1 MRSSFRSFCLLLSLA
16 FLASS
21 AGAVE
26 RELLLLMDIPMV
38 VTAAKMEQPI
48 NEAPAT
54 IEVVTEQ
61 EIERYGLRTL
71 ADVLRLVP
79 GIDMASIINQMYF
92 CPRGLN
98 AKRAN
103 SSVLCL
109 MDGHPYN
116 EITRGTI
123 DPFWVSLVNV
133 KRIEIIKGPGSALY
147 GANAFAGVINIIT
160 KDAADVKRPVV
171 AAGAGTNLTQ
181 QTSFL
186 TSVPGCDTVLSG
198 WRYYTDS
205 LEGRTVSG
213 NNDDREDIKLTAKT
227 RCGGLTVEGD
237 YYQGETG
244 VVINPDYRGK
254 LRQSYAALDYD
265 RVVSDAVSLKLL
277 SHMVSVYQRI
287 DYEGLGTLVADG
299 TRGGLEGQM
308 NWKPAAGH
316 TVVCGAEW
324 KNELNDSEVM
334 QGKKT
339 ITTGAFYA
347 QEEARP
353 TDWLIVTLGGRYDIP
368 SAFDNV
374 FSPRANAVVKLS
386 ERTTLKFA
394 YGEAF
399 RAPNFFE
406 LYIDVITVSNGLNYH
421 MKGNDQLKP
430 ERIKTSEFGLSR
442 IFGRALQADVN
453 LFHITTAD
461 AIAFLTTFGL
471 DSSGNVVVNLDHRN
485 SSAAEIKGGELSL
498 RWKPSERVES
508 VWTYSYQDAYDNTG
522 APLSIAP
529 KNKASMRWQFGTGE
543 HASLSFLSTY
553 VSDTIDTWGLSVN
566 KPIDAHVSTDA
577 TFIYRVGPQLSFSAV
592 GKNIFNDRY
601 FELPRFPLGGSKYLL
616 EGRYT
621 F

>member
-1 MRSSFRSFCLLLSLA
+1 MNYAVCLWAVLLSVIL
-16 FLASS
+16 LSS
-21 AGAVE
+21 PAGAVE
-26 RELLLLMDIPMV
+26 RELLLLMDIPVV

-48 NEAPAT
+48 TEAPAT
-54 IEVVTEQ
+54 IEIITDKD
-61 EIERYGLRTL
+61 IERYGLRTL
-71 ADVLRLVP
+71 SDALRLVP
-79 GIDMASIINQMYF
+79 GVDMASIINQMYF
-92 CPRGLN
+92 SPRGLN

-160 KDAADVKRPVV
+160 KDAADVPQPVV
-171 AAGAGTNLTQ
+171 AAGAGTNQTQ
-181 QTSFL
+181 QTSFI
-186 TSVPGCDTVLSG
+186 TAVPGCDTVLSG
-198 WRYYTDS
+198 WRYYTDT
-205 LEGRTVSG
+205 LEGRTVNG

-237 YYQGETG
+237 YYQGDTG

-265 RVVSDAVSLKLL
+265 RSVSDTVSFKML
-277 SHMVSVYQRI
+277 SHLVSVYQRI
-287 DYEGLGTLVADG
+287 DYENVGTLVADG
-299 TRGGLEGQM
+299 MRGGLEGQM
-308 NWKPAAGH
+308 HWKPAAGH

-324 KNELNDSEVM
+324 KNELNDSAVM
-334 QGKKT
+334 QGNKT
-339 ITTGAFYA
+339 ITTGAFYG
-347 QEEARP
+347 QEEWRP
-353 TDWLIVTLGGRYDIP
+353 AERLIFTLGGRYDIP
-368 SAFDNV
+368 SAYDNV
-374 FSPRANAVVKLS
+374 FSPRANAVYKWS
-386 ERTTLKFA
+386 DHTTIKAA

-406 LYIDVITVSNGLNYH
+406 LYIDVVTVSAGVNYH
-421 MKGNDQLKP
+421 MRGNSQLKP
-430 ERIKTSEFGLSR
+430 ERIKTSEFGLSH
-442 IFGRALQADVN
+442 IFGRTLQADVN
-453 LFHITTAD
+453 LFSIKATD
-461 AIAFLTTFGL
+461 AIGFLTTTAFT
-471 DSSGNVVVNLDHRN
+471 SSGFVLNLDHGN
-485 SSAAEIKGGELSL
+485 SSAADINGGELTL

-508 VWTYSYQDAYDNTG
+508 VWAYSYQDAHDSDTG

-543 HASLSFLSTY
+543 HVSLSFLTAY
-553 VSDTIDTWGLSVN
+553 VSDTVDTWGLSVN
-566 KPIDAHVSTDA
+566 KPVDSHVSTDA
-577 TFIYRVGPQLSFSAV
+577 TFIYRAGPQLSFSLV

-601 FELPRFPLGGSKYLL
+601 LELPKFPLGGSKYLL
-616 EGRYT
+616 ECRYT